1 MNQIIYI
8 LTNESMPGFVKIGF
22 THATV
27 EERIKQLD
35 RTGVPLPF
43 ESYYAASVENAEK
56 DEKWLHSIFADRRVR
71 DNREFFKVNPE
82 LVALA
87 LKRIEI
93 EETKVV
99 DSLTREQEVEVAE
112 IKERRSKFHFANY
125 DIPVG
130 AKLSFT
136 RDANISAE
144 VLDGDKILVGG
155 ETGSLSSVATKL
167 LGYKNNVQGT
177 LYFKYDDEI
186 LDDRR
191 RRIDEGKE

>member
-27 EERIKQLD
+27 EERIRQLD

-93 EETKVV
+93 GETKVM
-99 DSLTREQEVEVAE
+99 DNLTSEQEVEVAE
-112 IKERRSKFHFANY
+112 IKERRSRFHFANY

-136 RDANISAE
+136 RDANISVE
-144 VLDGDKILVGG
+144 VLDGDKIFANG
-155 ETGSLSSVATKL
+155 ETGSLSSIATKL